1 MINVKIY
8 CCREHQ
14 DYDNVYNTIRETLD
28 EKGAEYDIKRISR
41 QEEICHSR
49 IQAQPHIVINR
60 QVVYVGYC
68 PKKDEVLQVLK
79 IMQLLK

>member
-14 DYDNVYNTIRETLD
+14 DYDKVYDTIKETLD
-28 EKGAEYDIKRISR
+28 EKGAEYDIKRICR

-49 IQAQPHIVINR
+49 IQAQPHIVINW